1 MSASRIKVVAHP
13 YAWETMQAR
22 LDHAEVTG
30 QPLVERPWW
39 YEDTASGDLFYD
51 LFGCIAWP
59 TEVSDKSEPELPGY
73 AAIIGVVRPSDT
85 LEHISPVDAVI
96 KMLAESESGDVKTLF
111 EACKAMRAT
120 WGYGQRRE
128 TLQEFYGDPVRFIDT
143 ISIMNKQAGDGEL
156 LITPPDAWDTPMIFD
171 HYARS
176 LRSAILQRRFS
187 PGKNCPLF
195 RARLKEFRRND
206 PIIMAVGGMVHT
218 LLGRCLW
225 MDRAGESA
233 WRMEERKVG

>member
-1 MSASRIKVVAHP
+1 MTSRIKLIAHP

-22 LDHAEVTG
+22 MDHAEVTG
-30 QPLVERPWW
+30 QPLVERPYW
-39 YEDTASGDLFYD
+39 YEDIESGDLFYD

-73 AAIIGVVRPSDT
+73 AAIIGVVRPSDSM
-85 LEHISPVDAVI
+85 EHLSPDKAVF
-96 KMLAESESGDVKTLF
+96 KMLAESESGDVKTLM
-111 EACKAMRAT
+111 EQCRDLRVL

-128 TLQEFYGDPVRFIDT
+128 LLQEFHGDPNRFIDT
-143 ISIMNKQAGDGEL
+143 IAIFNEQSQDEL
-156 LITPPDAWDTPMIFD
+156 LITPPDAWDVPMIFD

-176 LRSAILQRRFS
+176 LRSAILQRRIH
-187 PGKNCPLF
+187 PGKCPLF
-195 RARLKEFRRND
+195 LARLKEFRRND

-225 MDRAGESA
+225 MDQATTSA
-233 WRMEERKVG
+233 WRMEDKAIA